1 MPLRSPSPPLLAA
14 TSSAPEAAR
23 QPGSPGAS
31 AALRWLGERYWTALL
46 QSTTLAALGQNG
58 IGTLGGPLHATQLG
72 VHTWDDLL
80 DDLSP
85 PAHARLIEVLRG
97 LHAEAQAL
105 PEGALAGEELL
116 SLRILRGQLADAL
129 EAEVCAAELW
139 SVDPQNAPA
148 SQLAQTASGYA
159 LDSPESLQATLL
171 PRV

>member
-1 MPLRSPSPPLLAA
+1 MPAHAPALPR
-14 TSSAPEAAR
+14 SSAAR
-23 QPGSPGAS
+23 RHQLRAGGSQTARVARRLGGAPL
-31 AALRWLGERYWTALL
+31 ARGAALL

-116 SLRILRGQLADAL
+116 
-129 EAEVCAAELW
+129 
-139 SVDPQNAPA
+139 
-148 SQLAQTASGYA
+148 
-159 LDSPESLQATLL
+159 
-171 PRV
+171 